1 MVPLGASEPGGCSL
15 EGAASA
21 TGGGSSAP
29 PDAHPR
35 DPADLPELQGKAVYA
50 LEMAG
55 RNVYC
60 SSACCVSEL
69 LTQGWRLSDAGQLA
83 TLVRELATGRAMSTH
98 GPSDH
103 FK

>member
-1 MVPLGASEPGGCSL
+1 MVLGASVPGGCSL

-21 TGGGSSAP
+21 TGGGSPAP
-29 PDAHPR
+29 PGALSR
-35 DPADLPELQGKAVYA
+35 DPAGLPDLRGKTVYA

-60 SSACCVSEL
+60 SSAPCVSAL
-69 LTQGWRLSDAGQLA
+69 STQGWRLSDAGQLA
-83 TLVRELATGRAMSTH
+83 TLVRELATGRAISTH
-98 GPSDH
+98 DPTDH